1 MRPTL
6 ALVTALACLPLCA
19 SFPAVQTF
27 AFRAEK
33 GAAVEKTYE
42 MGLTLD
48 LDELAIS
55 VGGEEVPAEEL
66 GAPEMSMVQASKL
79 VFLDTYPEGA
89 EGPPKLLH
97 RKFVSLAN
105 EERQTMGGDGE
116 SESET
121 KTEKSDL
128 EGRTVA
134 FVWDADAAEYTAR
147 YEGEGADEALLA
159 DLIEDCDLR
168 GLLPAGD
175 VAEGESWELDPEV
188 FDLLTGPG
196 GDVGLVDPNDEE
208 EDDSDL
214 DEQFRDNTEGELKA
228 TFKELREVD
237 GIRVAVLVIEGS
249 AKTHASKKGSEGE
262 GHAGTNGYE
271 LEFADVEGEVLWN
284 AKAGRAHSYQLT
296 AKVQAKITED
306 ATLEFDGQSIEMSQR
321 MTLVGEMRASGKF
334 EVAK

>member
-159 DLIEDCDLR
+159 DLI
-168 GLLPAGD
+168 AGC
-175 VAEGESWELDPEV
+175 
-188 FDLLTGPG
+188 
-196 GDVGLVDPNDEE
+196 
-208 EDDSDL
+208 
-214 DEQFRDNTEGELKA
+214 FRRAMSRKA
-228 TFKELREVD
+228 R
-237 GIRVAVLVIEGS
+237 AGS
-249 AKTHASKKGSEGE
+249 
-262 GHAGTNGYE
+262 
-271 LEFADVEGEVLWN
+271 
-284 AKAGRAHSYQLT
+284 
-296 AKVQAKITED
+296 
-306 ATLEFDGQSIEMSQR
+306 SIPKCSIC
-321 MTLVGEMRASGKF
+321 
-334 EVAK
+334 